1 MTTRADEYL
10 RTLTSKGHQ
19 ALIHADTVMAG
30 PRSLRPT
37 SSG

>member
-19 ALIHADTVMAG
+19 ALIHADTRDG
-30 PRSLRPT
+30 RPRSPRPT
-37 SSG
+37 CR